1 MSGNGEYISRDA
13 LKELFDGIYDCSD
26 LVFEPDDQICAKQ
39 HSSCGSCRWLET
51 KRAIQKR
58 VMSIPAADV
67 RPRWIPVTE
76 RLPKAD
82 EHDARGY
89 AVPYLV
95 MNGWMRVTAR
105 RTKDYWVLFGN
116 GTVLEYVTHWQPLP
130 EPPEEE
136 Q

>member
-1 MSGNGEYISRDA
+1 MITGEFISAEEMIWRRG
-13 LKELFDGIYDCSD
+13 KECPFVNVLAEDD
-26 LVFEPDDQICAKQ
+26 VF
-39 HSSCGSCRWLET
+39 R
-51 KRAIQKR
+51 
-58 VMSIPAADV
+58 
-67 RPRWIPVTE
+67 RWIPVSE

-116 GTVLEYVTHWQPLP
+116 GTVLQYVTHWMPLP
-130 EPPEEE
+130 EPPEGES
-136 Q
+136 